1 MAEKLN
7 KYIIG
12 RIVQYSGDRMA
23 LWLLRNYI
31 DPILYQNIL
40 LHKRRLLIYGQVQSG
55 KTASI
60 IDAIQNS
67 IYLGIH
73 KIIVIQNSLLVL
85 KQYEQRL
92 CDANIEY
99 QLIDHKTQQIDKEV
113 ILLINNKARYARF
126 LKCFHP
132 REEVSQPT
140 RKFDKY
146 ILLMDESD
154 SYRGGTHPLA
164 KNAIH
169 EYYVTATPS
178 HRLYRM
184 PGFFHTIK
192 NVPVS
197 SEYKGLN
204 NVTIEYNN
212 SSITEIVQQF
222 YEEVD
227 KGMLLV
233 NAYKRVKEMIEIGRI
248 LSMKFRSVI
257 FIILTSQRKITFQ
270 GEHQNL
276 KTESIST
283 LIDSLKDAKH
293 VVFIANRM
301 SLRGLSYCSTD
312 YRRHL
317 THQYSDLTS
326 GTIANSLQRMRIFG
340 KYTDDNPIKLILP
353 TNNKVV
359 IDDMFNSLHLKF
371 EMCRDFTL

>member
-7 KYIIG
+7 QDIMG
-12 RIVQYSGDRMA
+12 RIIQYSGDRIV

-31 DPILYQNIL
+31 DPVLYREIL

-55 KTASI
+55 KTAAI
-60 IDAIQNS
+60 IDAVQNT

-99 QLIDHKTQQIDKEV
+99 QLIDPKTQQIDKEV

-126 LKCFHP
+126 LKWFHH
-132 REEVSQPT
+132 RVEDVPT

-154 SYRGGTHPLA
+154 SYYKGTHPLA
-164 KNAIH
+164 KDAIH

-178 HRLYRM
+178 HRLYKM

-192 NVPVS
+192 NVPVF

-212 SSITEIVQQF
+212 SSITEIVEQF
-222 YEEVD
+222 YQEVD
-227 KGMLLV
+227 EGMLLV

-248 LSMKFRSVI
+248 LSMQFRSVV
-257 FIILTSQRKITFQ
+257 FIILTSQRRITFR
-270 GEHQNL
+270 GEHKNL

-312 YRRHL
+312 YNRHL

-340 KYTDDNPIKLILP
+340 KYTDDTPIKLILP
-353 TNNKVV
+353 SNNKVV
-359 IDDMFNSLHLKF
+359 IDSMFNSLNLKF
-371 EMCRDFTL
+371 EICREFTL